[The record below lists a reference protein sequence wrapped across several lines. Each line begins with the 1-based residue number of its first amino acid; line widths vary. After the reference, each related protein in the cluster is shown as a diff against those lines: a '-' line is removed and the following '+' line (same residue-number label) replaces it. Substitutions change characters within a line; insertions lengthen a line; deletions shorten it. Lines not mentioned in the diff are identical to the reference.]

1 MNICLLPSP
10 ILWILK
16 SFLALMVVSV
26 SAQAALPPDNASVL
40 YCEAT
45 SSTTNFKDYRI
56 AWTYNSPPNTLLPDH
71 TGGSWANGQFD
82 ESVLAS
88 ASAQLVGSGM
98 GYSFDLDKQTV
109 IHLTGVDQA
118 SALDAYQAN
127 DFIEYQFTT
136 KADMNQAQLFNGFA
150 FASHNYTQNY
160 KIDVLLSEDNFATAT
175 TVLSDYMVQP
185 VQSPPNDNPWYQWI
199 DFPTDNAS
207 YLKPDT
213 TYKFRILFYGA
224 SNTNAVYWD
233 DFHVSM
239 GLCQDY
245 SDAPAT
251 SYGAASH
258 DQPRA
263 TTHYLGGAIADAE
276 TGVSDGG
283 DAGVGADGD
292 DTSGTR
298 PDDEDGVVIPALTQG
313 SSATLTATVSG
324 AGGYLQG
331 WIDWNGDGS
340 FDDTSGSNE
349 IIAVALQD
357 NANGGTANNTDT
369 DASNGIISFTVEVP
383 ADATTDQTYAR
394 FRWSTEASL
403 DAITN
408 ASNGEV
414 EDYAVTVTAA
424 SPGPDPM
431 CNVATEL
438 AQPSYTAFI
447 EASRT
452 GLTGLGLGTISNA
465 NNVVNSNSD
474 DYATLSINL
483 GLLAS
488 ANLSVKDSAR
498 SYPAGYYAGFDIA
511 NASLVGLSLLNNS
524 TVRTYLDGTLQ
535 ETVSGSDLSA
545 SAAALSASG
554 RQTIGFI
561 TNLAFDEVRYTLTQA
576 AGVDLGAT
584 LVYSAI
590 IEKFCAGT
598 PLSCNA
604 TTSLTAPSFPALI
617 DDANTGIGGLACL
630 NCEVKDAANVVTASD
645 SDYASISLLGG
656 IGASGSLAVQDVLT
670 DYESGT
676 FVGFEIENSTLLGA
690 SLLGGITISTYL
702 DGVLQE
708 SQTGSSELA
717 STDTSLVTS
726 SSRDTIGFVA
736 TAPFDTA
743 KITISNTVSAD
754 VGDTKVYKVVLKKL
768 CAVALSCDNT
778 YRLSSPT
785 FPVMIDSALTGVDG
799 MACVA
804 CSVSDTNNGISESE
818 SDYSTIITTAGVATT
833 SSYAVLDA
841 VTTYPRGSTVGFTI
855 KDVNN
860 LVELDLFNSLEIC
873 TYNDKALQECRSA
886 TELLSLT
893 VLESWVVVGTGS
905 RNVGF
910 ETTLPFDTVQL
921 KVGSLASTLNVI
933 HVYSAYVDTS
943 TANGDGLLCLPELDY
958 SDAPADGST
967 TPEWNRQRH
976 QLW

>member
-10 ILWILK
+10 IIWILK

-71 TGGSWANGQFD
+71 IGGGWANGQFD

-98 GYSFDLDKQTV
+98 GYSFDFDKQTV

-340 FDDTSGSNE
+340 FDNASGSNE

-369 DASNGIISFTVEVP
+369 DVSNGIISFTVEVP

-414 EDYAVTVTAA
+414 EDYPISITKVGVTVSGRVYRDT
-424 SPGPDPM
+424 
-431 CNVATEL
+431 NVNALNDSTEL
-438 AQPSYTAFI
+438 GVTSLPVVLYDTVNKRCRSTRTNGSGHYTFEDVVPGTYQMY
-447 EASRT
+447 EASREKMPIPKYCDPAFAKDPSGYRSTTNKVREAFTVTTNDIT
-452 GLTGLGLGTISNA
+452 GQDFGNVKLPIFEPDNTGQILPGNVLFYAHKFTTPTAGSVRFSSLSSTHRSRAWSSIIYRDENCDGKLNQSDGASPLGTGPVAVNA
-465 NNVVNSNSD
+465 NDNICLVNKVYAPSNVAANDQYIQNITADFDFENAIAGNVALTVRDVTTAQQVQTPALPATPEVIAEPVTPAQDPVDATPTTPYIPEIPEAPAQAQVDPTPVTPAVGPSRLELRKTVKNITQGTAETETVNSADPGNILEYRIYYSNTGTGPLSD
-474 DYATLSINL
+474 LIVNDR
-483 GLLAS
+483 
-488 ANLSVKDSAR
+488 V
-498 SYPAGYYAGFDIA
+498 PAYTE
-511 NASLVGLSLLNNS
+511 LVGVADCGMILPDMGCTASPLSL
-524 TVRTYLDGTLQ
+524 DDALQ
-535 ETVSGSDLSA
+535 WTFTGQLPGGSGS
-545 SAAALSASG
+545 
-554 RQTIGFI
+554 
-561 TNLAFDEVRYTLTQA
+561 
-576 AGVDLGAT
+576 
-584 LVYSAI
+584 
-590 IEKFCAGT
+590 
-598 PLSCNA
+598 
-604 TTSLTAPSFPALI
+604 
-617 DDANTGIGGLACL
+617 
-630 NCEVKDAANVVTASD
+630 
-645 SDYASISLLGG
+645 
-656 IGASGSLAVQDVLT
+656 
-670 DYESGT
+670 
-676 FVGFEIENSTLLGA
+676 
-690 SLLGGITISTYL
+690 
-702 DGVLQE
+702 
-708 SQTGSSELA
+708 
-717 STDTSLVTS
+717 
-726 SSRDTIGFVA
+726 
-736 TAPFDTA
+736 
-743 KITISNTVSAD
+743 
-754 VGDTKVYKVVLKKL
+754 
-768 CAVALSCDNT
+768 
-778 YRLSSPT
+778 
-785 FPVMIDSALTGVDG
+785 
-799 MACVA
+799 
-804 CSVSDTNNGISESE
+804 SVS
-818 SDYSTIITTAGVATT
+818 Y
-833 SSYAVLDA
+833 
-841 VTTYPRGSTVGFTI
+841 
-855 KDVNN
+855 
-860 LVELDLFNSLEIC
+860 
-873 TYNDKALQECRSA
+873 Q
-886 TELLSLT
+886 
-893 VLESWVVVGTGS
+893 VVI
-905 RNVGF
+905 
-910 ETTLPFDTVQL
+910 DQ
-921 KVGSLASTLNVI
+921 
-933 HVYSAYVDTS
+933 
-943 TANGDGLLCLPELDY
+943 
-958 SDAPADGST
+958 
-967 TPEWNRQRH
+967 
-976 QLW
+976 